1 MPGIHSTREIKMNNN
16 TDKISITGRLKS
28 IKHAVDGITELLKG
42 QHNAW
47 VHLIASFSI
56 ISFGFIFHINRME
69 WLFLVIAITLVWIC
83 EAFNTALEYLCDV
96 ASPDFHPLIKK
107 SKDVAAGAV
116 LLSSIGAMLI
126 GLIVFLPYIV
136 NDV

>member
-1 MPGIHSTREIKMNNN
+1 MSAIYSTREIKMNNN

-28 IKHAVDGITELLKG
+28 IIHAVDGITELLKG